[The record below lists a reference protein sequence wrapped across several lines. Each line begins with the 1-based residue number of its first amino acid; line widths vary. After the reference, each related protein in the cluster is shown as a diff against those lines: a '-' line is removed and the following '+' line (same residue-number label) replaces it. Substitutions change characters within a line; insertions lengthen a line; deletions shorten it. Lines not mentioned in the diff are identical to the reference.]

1 MKRRME
7 RMGIAPTRKQGD
19 VCFYQLTSANIVIR
33 KGKRAMSEAQ
43 RLQAAERMKNMH
55 RQGKT

>member
-1 MKRRME
+1 ME
-7 RMGIAPTRKQGD
+7 RMGIAPTRKRGD
-19 VCFYQLTSANIVIR
+19 VYFYQLTSANVVIR
-33 KGKRAMSEAQ
+33 KGKRAVSEAQ